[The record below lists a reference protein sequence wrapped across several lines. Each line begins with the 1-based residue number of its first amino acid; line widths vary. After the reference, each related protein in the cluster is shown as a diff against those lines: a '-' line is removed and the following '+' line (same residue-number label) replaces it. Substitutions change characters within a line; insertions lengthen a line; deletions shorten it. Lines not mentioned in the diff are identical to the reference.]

1 MFAGSYCGSPPA
13 LSELAT
19 RWNGDPF
26 LIALLAGAMVLAVR
40 ARNRMSAGGI
50 AILAIAFLSPLCA
63 ASAALFAARSLHHL
77 LLIVAALVF
86 AMAVR
91 PRGISRIEVP
101 VIPAVIAMTTVLWAW
116 HVPALYDAAL
126 TNMAIYWL
134 MQATILATS
143 FVFWRAVRRAS
154 AIGAVAGLLG
164 GMIQMGFL
172 GALLTFAARPFY
184 LIHALA
190 APTWGLSGL
199 EDQQLAGLI
208 MWVGGMAP
216 FAIGAAVIAR
226 RAWARQSA
234 ATSVTSTAPSVA
246 TAGARTVA

>member
-1 MFAGSYCGSPPA
+1 
-13 LSELAT
+13 
-19 RWNGDPF
+19 
-26 LIALLAGAMVLAVR
+26 
-40 ARNRMSAGGI
+40 
-50 AILAIAFLSPLCA
+50 
-63 ASAALFAARSLHHL
+63 
-77 LLIVAALVF
+77 
-86 AMAVR
+86 
-91 PRGISRIEVP
+91 
-101 VIPAVIAMTTVLWAW
+101 
-116 HVPALYDAAL
+116 
-126 TNMAIYWL
+126 
-134 MQATILATS
+134 
-143 FVFWRAVRRAS
+143 
-154 AIGAVAGLLG
+154 
-164 GMIQMGFL
+164 MGFL

>member
-26 LIALLAGAMVLAVR
+26 LIALLGGAMVLAVR

-50 AILAIAFLSPLCA
+50 AMLAIAFLSPLCA
-63 ASAALFAARSLHHL
+63 ASVALFAARSLHHL
-77 LLIVAALVF
+77 LLIVAALAF

-91 PRGISRIEVP
+91 PRSMGRIEVP

-184 LIHALA
+184 LIHSLA

-199 EDQQLAGLI
+199 EDQQLGGLI
-208 MWVGGMAP
+208 MWVGGMAL

-226 RAWARQSA
+226 RAWVRQDA
-234 ATSVTSTAPSVA
+234 AALAPSIA
-246 TAGARTVA
+246 PSIAPERARTAA